1 MKLILL
7 ETKCMPILL
16 EKSFKKWIT
25 GCGWKWDSI
34 EFKMYGTNAGPSS
47 GAAVPSGLVGL
58 WNLMTSHQSVLIGLD
73 PSPLA
78 PAGLGSMVG
87 YGAFLTVHLVKEESD
102 QVAKISQYGVKTLI
116 VQEASVLAAPS
127 RMSLLEFPSWLN
139 PQSSLSLLEASILC
153 FRPRGI
159 RAEMHL
165 VQSIGKDDKE

>member
-58 WNLMTSHQSVLIGLD
+58 WNLMTSHQSVLRRFQVVGQTVGFDIMGGTAFRRLALKSMIGN
-73 PSPLA
+73 
-78 PAGLGSMVG
+78 LGPWQDC
-87 YGAFLTVHLVKEESD
+87 KE
-102 QVAKISQYGVKTLI
+102 
-116 VQEASVLAAPS
+116 
-127 RMSLLEFPSWLN
+127 
-139 PQSSLSLLEASILC
+139 
-153 FRPRGI
+153 
-159 RAEMHL
+159 
-165 VQSIGKDDKE
+165 